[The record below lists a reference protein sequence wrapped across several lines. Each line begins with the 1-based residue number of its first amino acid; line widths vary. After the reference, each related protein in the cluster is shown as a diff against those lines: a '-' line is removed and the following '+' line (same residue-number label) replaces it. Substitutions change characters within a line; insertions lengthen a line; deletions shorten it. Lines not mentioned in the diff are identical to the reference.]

1 MAARGGTLS
10 VPRRPIRV
18 MNPGLPRLF
27 AFLLTAACL
36 TTTTLAAPPSDLG
49 FTQSLSLAEQN
60 ASGLAKL
67 SPVERT
73 ALDAQISREI
83 TLARQ
88 GDVVAFAKSFNT
100 RRTPGQVADA
110 GLAALSPTERAQLDA
125 VIARAIAQRSPTT
138 LARFEKKPGD
148 AVETTTYR
156 PQIHGEVSLTYGTAG
171 GGRSFYGG
179 SLTAILDDPAHHLT
193 VSFTYAEYHGKG
205 LSPFDGCS
213 PLACVR

>member
-1 MAARGGTLS
+1 MAARRGTLS
-10 VPRRPIRV
+10 VPRRPTRV
-18 MNPGLPRLF
+18 MNPSLSRLF

-36 TTTTLAAPPSDLG
+36 TTTTSAVPSSDLA
-49 FTQSLSLAEQN
+49 FTQSLSVAEQN

-67 SPVERT
+67 SAVERA

-100 RRTPGQVADA
+100 RRTPEQFAAA
-110 GLAALSPTERAQLDA
+110 GLATLSPAERAQLDA
-125 VIARAIAQRSPTT
+125 VIARAVAQRPPTT
-138 LARFEKKPGD
+138 LGRFDKKPGD

-179 SLTAILDDPAHHLT
+179 SLTAILEDPAHHLT
-193 VSFTYAEYHGKG
+193 LSFTYAEYHGKG
-205 LSPFDGCS
+205 LAPFDCCS

>member
-1 MAARGGTLS
+1 MS
-10 VPRRPIRV
+10 
-18 MNPGLPRLF
+18 PRLSRPLAPF
-27 AFLLTAACL
+27 FTAVCLLA
-36 TTTTLAAPPSDLG
+36 TTLAAAPSEIP
-49 FTQSLSLAEQN
+49 FTASLSPAEQT

-67 SPVERT
+67 SATERA
-73 ALDAQISREI
+73 ALDAQIAREL

-100 RRTPGQVADA
+100 RRTSEQMSTA
-110 GLAALSPTERAQLDA
+110 GLTALTSDERAQLDT
-125 VIARAIAQRSPTT
+125 VIARAVAQRPPTT
-138 LARFEKKPGD
+138 LRRFDKKTDD

-205 LSPFDGCS
+205 LSPFGCCS